1 MKKFAFI
8 AASTLLLA
16 SCSEENA
23 PVNPAENQAITLS
36 ISEPVVLS
44 RTVTSETG
52 NVLKTTFVAGD
63 QIGVSATGGA
73 SATNAK
79 FTVSADGT
87 SLTTE
92 TPINFQF
99 NTEAVLTA
107 YTPYAAGESPNVTF
121 TINPDQTVANDFNAS
136 NFMTSKATVSK
147 ANPTASLT
155 FSPRMTLVYVE
166 MAGALG
172 VNATNLK
179 LRGIKPS
186 LTWTAS
192 NDAVAAEGDAT
203 DVTMHK
209 AADKSVFM
217 AFIPAQT
224 TTAGEQLFAITIGS
238 DSYSYKPTGAIE
250 FNEGT
255 VKRFKLTVNA
265 DQTVNIESSVAGVTD
280 WTDTSAT
287 ENENGELTRNYLEL
301 ISVANGTFTGKTLNT
316 ATGLQGAKAGWNS
329 IIAAA
334 AGSSS
339 VSISD
344 DEAIISTAA
353 GSWYQ
358 RALCFRTPD
367 NININ
372 TAHKYQLKF
381 DVRGGSNIQVRVMR
395 GQTAG
400 ILTENIDFS
409 VAGQFSGKTEATTDI
424 YTTKKIEVD
433 LSLAKNK
440 DGGTVEPDFSTG
452 ISVLFFAATN
462 TEQTQ
467 THYIKNVSLI
477 EVE

>member
-44 RTVTSETG
+44 RTVTSETD
-52 NVLKTTFVAGD
+52 NVLKTTFVAND

-79 FTVSADGT
+79 FTVSSDGT
-87 SLTTE
+87 SLTTD

-121 TINPDQTVANDFNAS
+121 TIKPDQTVADDFNAS

-192 NDAVAAEGDAT
+192 NDAVAADGDAT

-238 DSYSYKPTGAIE
+238 DSYSYKPTGEIA
-250 FNEGT
+250 FKEGT

-265 DQTVNIESSVAGVTD
+265 DQTVNIESSVVNGTD
-280 WTDTSAT
+280 WTNDGNAT
-287 ENENGELTRNYLEL
+287 ENESGELTRNYLEL
-301 ISVANGTFTGKTLNT
+301 ISVADGKFTGKTLT
-316 ATGLQGAKAGWNS
+316 PATGMQGAKEGWNA
-329 IIAAA
+329 IIANNSSTITIEGDAA
-334 AGSSS
+334 VIATNG
-339 VSISD
+339 
-344 DEAIISTAA
+344 

-358 RALCFRTPD
+358 RALYFRTPN

-372 TAHKYQLKF
+372 TAHKYQLQFEVK
-381 DVRGGSNIQVRVMR
+381 GGTDIQVAVMR
-395 GQTAG
+395 GQEKDIFTSNAY
-400 ILTENIDFS
+400 FA
-409 VAGQFSGKTEATTDI
+409 VAGNTAAKVEQTKAD
-424 YTTKKIEVD
+424 YTTKTLEVD
-433 LSLAKNK
+433 FSQISAGN
-440 DGGTVEPDFSTG
+440 VDFSTG
-452 ISVLFFAATN
+452 IGVIFNAKDYTAG
-462 TEQTQ
+462 Q

>member
-44 RTVTSETG
+44 RTVTSETD
-52 NVLKTTFVAGD
+52 NVLKTTFVAND

-79 FTVSADGT
+79 FTVSSDGT
-87 SLTTE
+87 SLTTD

-121 TINPDQTVANDFNAS
+121 TIKPDQTVADDFNAS

-192 NDAVAAEGDAT
+192 TDAVVAEGGAT

-301 ISVANGTFTGKTLNT
+301 ISEADGKLTNKILNE
-316 ATGLQGAKAGWNS
+316 ATGLQGAKEGWN
-329 IIAAA
+329 
-334 AGSSS
+334 
-339 VSISD
+339 
-344 DEAIISTAA
+344 AIISNNSATITIEDDAA
-353 GSWYQ
+353 VIATQGNEWYR
-358 RALCFRTPD
+358 RALCFRTPN
-367 NININ
+367 NIKIN
-372 TAHKYQLKF
+372 TAHKYQLQFEVK
-381 DVRGGSNIQVRVMR
+381 GGTDIQVAVMR
-395 GQTAG
+395 GQEKDIFTSNAY
-400 ILTENIDFS
+400 FA
-409 VAGQFSGKTEATTDI
+409 VAGNTAAKVEQTKAD
-424 YTTKKIEVD
+424 YTTKTLEVD
-433 LSLAKNK
+433 FSQISAGN
-440 DGGTVEPDFSTG
+440 VDFSTG
-452 ISVLFFAATN
+452 IGVIFFAKEN
-462 TEQTQ
+462 TADQ

>member
-63 QIGVSATGGA
+63 KIGVSATGGA

-87 SLTTE
+87 SLTTA

-121 TINPDQTVANDFNAS
+121 SINPDQTAADDFNAS

-192 NDAVAAEGDAT
+192 NDAVAADGDAT

-250 FNEGT
+250 FKEGT

-265 DQTVNIESSVAGVTD
+265 DQTVNIESTVVNGTD
-280 WTDTSAT
+280 WTNDGDAT
-287 ENENGELTRNYLEL
+287 ENVGGELTRNYLEL
-301 ISVANGTFTGKTLNT
+301 ISVADGKFTGKTLNPI
-316 ATGLQGAKAGWNS
+316 TGLSGAQKGWNAL
-329 IIAAA
+329 IA
-334 AGSSS
+334 GTDNSST
-339 VSISD
+339 ITIEN
-344 DEAIISTAA
+344 DEAVITTN
-353 GSWYQ
+353 GGNWYQ
-358 RALCFRTPD
+358 RGLYFRSPNGVGTQ
-367 NININ
+367 
-372 TAHKYQLKF
+372 HRYQLKF
-381 DVRGGSNIQVRVMR
+381 DVKGGTDIQVAVMR
-395 GQTAG
+395 GQETGTFTSNAY
-400 ILTENIDFS
+400 FA
-409 VAGQFSGKTEATTDI
+409 VAGNTAAKVEKTEAD
-424 YTTKKIEVD
+424 YTTKTLEVD
-433 LSLAKNK
+433 LSKISTG
-440 DGGTVEPDFSTG
+440 DVDFSTG
-452 ISVLFFAATN
+452 IGVIFFAKEN
-462 TEQTQ
+462 TADQ

-477 EVE
+477 EIE

>member
-1 MKKFAFI
+1 MNKFAFI

-44 RTVTSETG
+44 RTATSETE

-92 TPINFQF
+92 TPITFQ
-99 NTEAVLTA
+99 NNMDAALTA
-107 YTPYAAGESPNVTF
+107 YTPYVEGTSANVTF
-121 TINPDQTVANDFNAS
+121 SIKPDQTAADDFNAS
-136 NFMTSKATVSK
+136 NFMTSEAVTVSK
-147 ANPTASLT
+147 AQPNASLK
-155 FSPRMTLVYVE
+155 FNPRMTLVYVE
-166 MAGALG
+166 MAGELG

-179 LRGIKPS
+179 LRGIKPN

-192 NDAVAAEGDAT
+192 TDIIAAEGDAT

-238 DSYSYKPTGAIE
+238 DSYTYKPTGAIE
-250 FNEGT
+250 FKEGT

-265 DQTVNIESSVAGVTD
+265 DQTVNIESTVVNGTD
-280 WTDTSAT
+280 WTNDGDAT
-287 ENENGELTRNYLEL
+287 ENVGGELTRNYLEL
-301 ISVANGTFTGKTLNT
+301 ISVADGTFTGKTLNPI
-316 ATGLQGAKAGWNS
+316 TGLSGAQEGWNAL
-329 IIAAA
+329 IAGTDNSSTITIENDAA
-334 AGSSS
+334 VITTNG
-339 VSISD
+339 
-344 DEAIISTAA
+344 
-353 GSWYQ
+353 GNWYQ
-358 RALCFRTPD
+358 RGLYFRSPNGVGTQ
-367 NININ
+367 
-372 TAHKYQLKF
+372 HRYQLKF
-381 DVRGGSNIQVRVMR
+381 DVKGGTDIQVAVMR
-395 GQTAG
+395 GQETDTFTSNA
-400 ILTENIDFS
+400 FFA
-409 VAGQFSGKTEATTDI
+409 VAGNTAAKVEKTEADYI
-424 YTTKKIEVD
+424 TKTLEVD
-433 LSLAKNK
+433 LSKISTGN
-440 DGGTVEPDFSTG
+440 VDFSTG
-452 ISVLFFAATN
+452 IGVIFCAKEN
-462 TEQTQ
+462 TAGQ

-477 EVE
+477 EIE

>member
-44 RTVTSETG
+44 RTITSETG

-92 TPINFQF
+92 TPITFQF

-107 YTPYAAGESPNVTF
+107 YTPYVEGTSANITF
-121 TINPDQTVANDFNAS
+121 SINPDQTAKDDFNAS

-192 NDAVAAEGDAT
+192 NDAVAADGDAT

-250 FNEGT
+250 FKEGT

-301 ISVANGTFTGKTLNT
+301 ISVTNGTFTGKTLNE
-316 ATGLQGAKAGWNS
+316 ASGLQGAKEGWNA
-329 IIAAA
+329 IIAGTDNNSAITIEGDAA
-334 AGSSS
+334 VIATNGS
-339 VSISD
+339 
-344 DEAIISTAA
+344 
-353 GSWYQ
+353 SWYQ
-358 RALCFRTPD
+358 RGLYFRSPNGVGTQ
-367 NININ
+367 
-372 TAHKYQLKF
+372 HRYQLKF
-381 DVRGGSNIQVRVMR
+381 DVKGGTDIQVAVMR
-395 GQTAG
+395 GQETGTFTSNA
-400 ILTENIDFS
+400 FFA
-409 VAGQFSGKTEATTDI
+409 VAGNTAAKVEKTVAD
-424 YTTKKIEVD
+424 YTTKTLEVD
-433 LSLAKNK
+433 LSKVSTG
-440 DGGTVEPDFSTG
+440 DVDFSTG
-452 ISVLFFAATN
+452 IGVIFYAKDNAA
-462 TEQTQ
+462 Q

-477 EVE
+477 EIE

>member
-23 PVNPAENQAITLS
+23 PMNPAENQAITLS

-63 QIGVSATGGA
+63 KIGVSATGGA

-121 TINPDQTVANDFNAS
+121 TIKPDQTVADDFNAS

-179 LRGIKPS
+179 FRGIKPS

-192 NDAVAAEGDAT
+192 NDAVAADGDAT

-250 FNEGT
+250 FKEGT

-265 DQTVNIESSVAGVTD
+265 DQTVNIESSVVNGTD
-280 WTDTSAT
+280 WTNDGNAT
-287 ENENGELTRNYLEL
+287 ENESGELTRNYLEL
-301 ISVANGTFTGKTLNT
+301 ISVADGTFTGKTLNPI
-316 ATGLQGAKAGWNS
+316 TGLSGAQEGWNAL
-329 IIAAA
+329 IA
-334 AGSSS
+334 GTDNSST
-339 VSISD
+339 ITIEN
-344 DEAIISTAA
+344 DEAVITTN
-353 GSWYQ
+353 GGNWYQ
-358 RALCFRTPD
+358 RGLYFRSPNGVGTQ
-367 NININ
+367 
-372 TAHKYQLKF
+372 HRYQLKF
-381 DVRGGSNIQVRVMR
+381 DVKGGTDIQVAVMR
-395 GQTAG
+395 GQETGTFTSNA
-400 ILTENIDFS
+400 FFA
-409 VAGQFSGKTEATTDI
+409 VAGNTAAKVEKTVAD
-424 YTTKKIEVD
+424 YTTKTLEVD
-433 LSLAKNK
+433 LSRVSTG
-440 DGGTVEPDFSTG
+440 DVDFSTG
-452 ISVLFFAATN
+452 IGVIFYAKDNAA
-462 TEQTQ
+462 Q

-477 EVE
+477 EIE

>member
-44 RTVTSETG
+44 RTATSETE

-79 FTVSADGT
+79 FTVSDDGT
-87 SLTTE
+87 TLATE
-92 TPINFQF
+92 TPITFQY
-99 NTEAVLTA
+99 NTDAALTA
-107 YTPYAAGESPNVTF
+107 YTPYVEGTSANVTF
-121 TINPDQTVANDFNAS
+121 SIKPDQTAADDFNAS
-136 NFMTSKATVSK
+136 NFMTSEAVTVSK
-147 ANPTASLT
+147 AQPNASLK
-155 FSPRMTLVYVE
+155 FNPRMTLVYVE
-166 MAGALG
+166 MAGELG

-192 NDAVAAEGDAT
+192 TDIIAAEGDAT

-209 AADKSVFM
+209 VGETSVFM
-217 AFIPAQT
+217 AFVPAQT

-250 FNEGT
+250 FKEGT

-301 ISVANGTFTGKTLNT
+301 ISVADGTFTGKTLNE
-316 ATGLQGAKAGWNS
+316 ASGLQSAKEGWNS
-329 IIAAA
+329 IIANNSSTITIEDDAA
-334 AGSSS
+334 VIATNG
-339 VSISD
+339 
-344 DEAIISTAA
+344 

-358 RALCFRTPD
+358 RALYFRSPNGIGTQ
-367 NININ
+367 
-372 TAHKYQLKF
+372 HKYQLKF
-381 DVRGGSNIQVRVMR
+381 DVKGGTDIQVAVMR
-395 GQTAG
+395 GQETGTFTSNA
-400 ILTENIDFS
+400 FFA
-409 VAGQFSGKTEATTDI
+409 VAGNTAAKVEKTGTD
-424 YTTKKIEVD
+424 YTTKTLEVD
-433 LSLAKNK
+433 LSTMS
-440 DGGTVEPDFSTG
+440 DGDADFSTG
-452 ISVLFFAATN
+452 IGVIFYAKEN
-462 TEQTQ
+462 TAGQ

>member
-52 NVLKTTFVAGD
+52 NVLKTTFVADD

-73 SATNAK
+73 SATNVK
-79 FTVSADGT
+79 FTVSTDGT

-92 TPINFQF
+92 TPITFQF
-99 NTEAVLTA
+99 NTDAALTA
-107 YTPYAAGESPNVTF
+107 YTPYVESTSANVTF
-121 TINPDQTVANDFNAS
+121 SIKPDQTVANDFNAS

-192 NDAVAAEGDAT
+192 TDAVVAEGGAT

-238 DSYSYKPTGAIE
+238 DSYSYKPTGEIA
-250 FNEGT
+250 FKEGT

-316 ATGLQGAKAGWNS
+316 ATGMQGAKEGWNA
-329 IIAAA
+329 IIAGTDNNSAITIE
-334 AGSSS
+334 G
-339 VSISD
+339 
-344 DEAIISTAA
+344 DEAVITTN
-353 GSWYQ
+353 GGNWYQ
-358 RALCFRTPD
+358 RGLYFRSPNGVGTQ
-367 NININ
+367 
-372 TAHKYQLKF
+372 HRYQLKF
-381 DVRGGSNIQVRVMR
+381 DVKGGTDIQVAVMR
-395 GQTAG
+395 GQETGTFTSNAY
-400 ILTENIDFS
+400 FA
-409 VAGQFSGKTEATTDI
+409 VAGNTAAKVEKTEAD
-424 YTTKKIEVD
+424 YTTKTLEVD
-433 LSLAKNK
+433 LSKISTGN
-440 DGGTVEPDFSTG
+440 VDFSTG
-452 ISVLFFAATN
+452 IGVIFYAKDN
-462 TEQTQ
+462 TEQ

>member
-8 AASTLLLA
+8 ALSALVLA

-44 RTVTSETG
+44 RTATSETG

-87 SLTTE
+87 TLATE
-92 TPINFQF
+92 TPITFQY
-99 NTEAVLTA
+99 NMDAALTA
-107 YTPYAAGESPNVTF
+107 YTPYVEGTSANVTF
-121 TINPDQTVANDFNAS
+121 SIKPDQTAADDFNAS
-136 NFMTSKATVSK
+136 NFMTSEAVTVSK
-147 ANPTASLT
+147 AQPNASLK
-155 FSPRMTLVYVE
+155 FNPRMTLVYVE
-166 MAGALG
+166 MAGELG

-186 LTWTAS
+186 LTWTA
-192 NDAVAAEGDAT
+192 NKDIIATEGDAT

-217 AFIPAQT
+217 AFVPAQT
-224 TTAGEQLFAITIGS
+224 TTAGVQLFAITIGS

-250 FNEGT
+250 FKEGT
-255 VKRFKLTVNA
+255 VKRFRLTVNA

-287 ENENGELTRNYLEL
+287 ENAGGELTRNYLEL
-301 ISVANGTFTGKTLNT
+301 ISVADGTFTGKTLNK
-316 ATGLQGAKAGWNS
+316 ASGLQSAKEGWNS
-329 IIAAA
+329 IIANNSTTIEIDGDAA
-334 AGSSS
+334 
-339 VSISD
+339 V
-344 DEAIISTAA
+344 ISTNG

-358 RALCFRTPD
+358 RALYFRSPNGIGTQ
-367 NININ
+367 
-372 TAHKYQLKF
+372 HKYQLKF
-381 DVRGGSNIQVRVMR
+381 DVKGGTDIQVAVMR
-395 GQTAG
+395 GQETGTFTSNAFFAVADNTAAKV
-400 ILTENIDFS
+400 E
-409 VAGQFSGKTEATTDI
+409 KTEAE
-424 YTTKKIEVD
+424 YTTKTLEVD
-433 LSLAKNK
+433 LSKISTGN
-440 DGGTVEPDFSTG
+440 VDFSTG
-452 ISVLFFAATN
+452 IGVIFYAKEN
-462 TEQTQ
+462 TADQ

>member
-44 RTVTSETG
+44 RTITSETG
-52 NVLKTTFVAGD
+52 NVLKTTFVADD

-79 FTVSADGT
+79 FTVSTDGT

-92 TPINFQF
+92 TPITFQF

-107 YTPYAAGESPNVTF
+107 YTPYVEGTSANVAF
-121 TINPDQTVANDFNAS
+121 TIKPDQTVADDFNAS

-186 LTWTAS
+186 LTWNAS
-192 NDAVAAEGDAT
+192 TDVIATEGDAT

-209 AADKSVFM
+209 TADKSVFM

-238 DSYSYKPTGAIE
+238 DSYSYKPTGEIA
-250 FNEGT
+250 FKEGT

-265 DQTVNIESSVAGVTD
+265 DQTVNIESTVVNGTD
-280 WTDTSAT
+280 WTNDGDAT
-287 ENENGELTRNYLEL
+287 ENVGGELTRNYLEL
-301 ISVANGTFTGKTLNT
+301 ISVANGTFTGKTLNE
-316 ATGLQGAKAGWNS
+316 ASGLQGAKEGWNA
-329 IIAAA
+329 IIAAGNSSTITIEDDA
-334 AGSSS
+334 AVIATNG
-339 VSISD
+339 
-344 DEAIISTAA
+344 

-358 RALCFRTPD
+358 RGLYFRSPNGIGTQ
-367 NININ
+367 
-372 TAHKYQLKF
+372 HKYQLKF
-381 DVRGGSNIQVRVMR
+381 DVKGGTDIQVAVMR
-395 GQTAG
+395 GQETGTFTSNAY
-400 ILTENIDFS
+400 FA
-409 VAGQFSGKTEATTDI
+409 VAGNTTAKVEKTEAD
-424 YTTKKIEVD
+424 YTTKTLEVD
-433 LSLAKNK
+433 LSKISTGN
-440 DGGTVEPDFSTG
+440 VDFSTG
-452 ISVLFFAATN
+452 IGVIFYAKDN
-462 TEQTQ
+462 TAQ

-477 EVE
+477 EIE

>member
-8 AASTLLLA
+8 ALSALVLA

-44 RTVTSETG
+44 RTATSDTDG
-52 NVLKTTFVAGD
+52 TLKTTFVAGD

-87 SLTTE
+87 TLATE
-92 TPINFQF
+92 TPITFQY
-99 NTEAVLTA
+99 NTDAALTA
-107 YTPYAAGESPNVTF
+107 YTPYVEGTSANVTF
-121 TINPDQTVANDFNAS
+121 SIKPDQTVANDFNAS
-136 NFMTSKATVSK
+136 NFMTSKTTVSK
-147 ANPTASLT
+147 DNPTASLT

-172 VNATNLK
+172 ANATNLK

-186 LTWTAS
+186 LTWTAN
-192 NDAVAAEGDAT
+192 NDAVVAEGDAT

-250 FNEGT
+250 FKEGT

-301 ISVANGTFTGKTLNT
+301 ISVADGTFTGKTLNT
-316 ATGLQGAKAGWNS
+316 ATGMQSAKEGWNS
-329 IIAAA
+329 IIANNSATIEIDGDAA
-334 AGSSS
+334 V
-339 VSISD
+339 VS
-344 DEAIISTAA
+344 TN
-353 GSWYQ
+353 GGNWFQ
-358 RALCFRTPD
+358 RGLYFRSPNGIGTQ
-367 NININ
+367 
-372 TAHKYQLKF
+372 HKYQLKF
-381 DVRGGSNIQVRVMR
+381 DVKGGTDIQVAVMR
-395 GQTAG
+395 GQETGTFTSNAY
-400 ILTENIDFS
+400 FA
-409 VAGQFSGKTEATTDI
+409 VAGNTAAKVERTEAD
-424 YTTKKIEVD
+424 YTTKTLEVD
-433 LSLAKNK
+433 LSKISTGN
-440 DGGTVEPDFSTG
+440 VDFSTG
-452 ISVLFFAATN
+452 IGVIFFAKDN
-462 TEQTQ
+462 TVGQ

-477 EVE
+477 EIE

>member
-44 RTVTSETG
+44 RTVTSETDG
-52 NVLKTTFVAGD
+52 VLKTTFVAGD

-99 NTEAVLTA
+99 NTDAALTA

-121 TINPDQTVANDFNAS
+121 TIKPDQTVANDFNAS

-192 NDAVAAEGDAT
+192 TDAVAADGDAT

-250 FNEGT
+250 FKEGT

-301 ISVANGTFTGKTLNT
+301 ISVANGTFTGKTLNQI
-316 ATGLQGAKAGWNS
+316 TGMSSAKEGWNAL
-329 IIAAA
+329 IA
-334 AGSSS
+334 GTDNSSTITIENDES
-339 VSISD
+339 VI
-344 DEAIISTAA
+344 TTKG

-358 RALCFRTPD
+358 RGLYFRSPNGIGTQ
-367 NININ
+367 
-372 TAHKYQLKF
+372 HKYQLKF
-381 DVRGGSNIQVRVMR
+381 EVKGGTDIQVAVMR
-395 GQTAG
+395 GQETGTFTSNAY
-400 ILTENIDFS
+400 FA
-409 VAGQFSGKTEATTDI
+409 VAGNTAAKVEKTEAD
-424 YTTKKIEVD
+424 YTTKTLEVD
-433 LSLAKNK
+433 LSKISTGN
-440 DGGTVEPDFSTG
+440 VDFSTG
-452 ISVLFFAATN
+452 IGVIFYAKDN
-462 TEQTQ
+462 TEQ

>member
-8 AASTLLLA
+8 ALSALVLA

-44 RTVTSETG
+44 RTATSETDG
-52 NVLKTTFVAGD
+52 TLKTTFVAGD

-87 SLTTE
+87 TLATE
-92 TPINFQF
+92 TPITFQY
-99 NTEAVLTA
+99 NTDAALTA
-107 YTPYAAGESPNVTF
+107 YTPYVEGTSANVTF
-121 TINPDQTVANDFNAS
+121 SIKPDQTVANDFNAS
-136 NFMTSKATVSK
+136 NFMTSKTTVSK

-155 FSPRMTLVYVE
+155 FNPRMTLVYVE

-172 VNATNLK
+172 ANATNLK
-179 LRGIKPS
+179 LRDIKPS
-186 LTWTAS
+186 LTWTAN
-192 NDAVAAEGDAT
+192 NDAVVAEGDAT

-250 FNEGT
+250 FKEGT

-287 ENENGELTRNYLEL
+287 ENVGGELTRNYLEL
-301 ISVANGTFTGKTLNT
+301 ISVADGTFTGKTLNE
-316 ATGLQGAKAGWNS
+316 APGLQGAKEGWNS
-329 IIAAA
+329 IIANNSATITIEDDAA
-334 AGSSS
+334 VIATNG
-339 VSISD
+339 
-344 DEAIISTAA
+344 

-358 RALCFRTPD
+358 RALYFRSPNGIGTQ
-367 NININ
+367 
-372 TAHKYQLKF
+372 HKYQLKF
-381 DVRGGSNIQVRVMR
+381 DVKGGTDIQVGVLRAQPHELGTTNVFF
-395 GQTAG
+395 A
-400 ILTENIDFS
+400 
-409 VAGQFSGKTEATTDI
+409 VAGNTAAKVEKTEAD
-424 YTTKKIEVD
+424 YTTKTLEVD
-433 LSLAKNK
+433 FNQISQGN
-440 DGGTVEPDFSTG
+440 VDFSTG
-452 ISVLFFAATN
+452 IGVIFFAKDN
-462 TEQTQ
+462 TVGQ

-477 EVE
+477 EIE

>member
-8 AASTLLLA
+8 ALSALVLA

-44 RTVTSETG
+44 RTVTSETD

-87 SLTTE
+87 TLATE
-92 TPINFQF
+92 TPITFQF

-107 YTPYAAGESPNVTF
+107 YTPYVEGTSANVTF
-121 TINPDQTVANDFNAS
+121 SIKPDQTAADDFNAS
-136 NFMTSKATVSK
+136 NFMTSEAVTVSK
-147 ANPTASLT
+147 AQPNASLK
-155 FSPRMTLVYVE
+155 FNPRMTLVYVE
-166 MAGALG
+166 MAGELG

-192 NDAVAAEGDAT
+192 NDAVAADGDAT

-250 FNEGT
+250 FKEGT

-301 ISVANGTFTGKTLNT
+301 ISVADGTFTGKNLNT
-316 ATGLQGAKAGWNS
+316 ITGMSSAKDGWNAL
-329 IIAAA
+329 IANNN
-334 AGSSS
+334 S
-339 VSISD
+339 SISIED
-344 DEAIISTAA
+344 DAA
-353 GSWYQ
+353 VIATNGGNWYQ
-358 RALCFRTPD
+358 RGLYFRSANGIGTQ
-367 NININ
+367 
-372 TAHKYQLKF
+372 HKYQLKF
-381 DVRGGSNIQVRVMR
+381 DVKGGTDIQVAVMR
-395 GQTAG
+395 GQVTGEFTSNA
-400 ILTENIDFS
+400 FFA
-409 VAGQFSGKTEATTDI
+409 VAGNTAAKVEKTEAD
-424 YTTKKIEVD
+424 YTTKTLEVD
-433 LSLAKNK
+433 FNQISQGN
-440 DGGTVEPDFSTG
+440 VDFSSG
-452 ISVLFFAATN
+452 IGVIFYAKDN
-462 TEQTQ
+462 TEQ

-477 EVE
+477 EIE

>member
-79 FTVSADGT
+79 FTVSSDGT
-87 SLTTE
+87 SLTTD

-121 TINPDQTVANDFNAS
+121 TINPDQTVADDFNAS

-147 ANPTASLT
+147 DNPTASLT
-155 FSPRMTLVYVE
+155 FRPRMTLVYVE
-166 MAGALG
+166 MAGTLG
-172 VNATNLK
+172 ETATALK

-192 NDAVAAEGDAT
+192 TDEVVADGDAT

-238 DSYSYKPTGAIE
+238 DSYSYKPNGAIE
-250 FNEGT
+250 FKEGT

-301 ISVANGTFTGKTLNT
+301 ISVANGTFTGKTLNQI
-316 ATGLQGAKAGWNS
+316 TGMSSAKEGWNAL
-329 IIAAA
+329 IA
-334 AGSSS
+334 GTDNSST
-339 VSISD
+339 ITIEN
-344 DEAIISTAA
+344 DEAVITTN
-353 GSWYQ
+353 GGNWYQ
-358 RALCFRTPD
+358 RGLYFRSPNGVGTQ
-367 NININ
+367 
-372 TAHKYQLKF
+372 HRYQLKF
-381 DVRGGSNIQVRVMR
+381 DVKGGTDIQVAVMR
-395 GQTAG
+395 GQETGTFTSNA
-400 ILTENIDFS
+400 FFA
-409 VAGQFSGKTEATTDI
+409 VAGNTAAKVEKTVAD
-424 YTTKKIEVD
+424 YTTKTLEVD
-433 LSLAKNK
+433 FSQISAGN
-440 DGGTVEPDFSTG
+440 VDFSTG
-452 ISVLFFAATN
+452 IGVIFFAKEN
-462 TEQTQ
+462 TADQ

>member
-44 RTVTSETG
+44 RTVTSETDG
-52 NVLKTTFVAGD
+52 VLKTTFVAGD

-92 TPINFQF
+92 TPITFQF
-99 NTEAVLTA
+99 NTDAALTA
-107 YTPYAAGESPNVTF
+107 YTPYVEGTSANVTF
-121 TINPDQTVANDFNAS
+121 SIKPDQTVANDFNAS

-179 LRGIKPS
+179 LRSIKPS

-192 NDAVAAEGDAT
+192 TDAVVAEGGAT

-238 DSYSYKPTGAIE
+238 DSYSYKPTGEIA
-250 FNEGT
+250 FKEGT

-265 DQTVNIESSVAGVTD
+265 DQTVNIESSVVNGTD
-280 WTDTSAT
+280 WTNDGNAT
-287 ENENGELTRNYLEL
+287 ENESGELTRNYLEL
-301 ISVANGTFTGKTLNT
+301 ISVADGTFTGKTLT
-316 ATGLQGAKAGWNS
+316 PATGMQGAKESWN
-329 IIAAA
+329 
-334 AGSSS
+334 
-339 VSISD
+339 
-344 DEAIISTAA
+344 AIISNNSATITIEDDAA
-353 GSWYQ
+353 VIATKGNEWYR
-358 RALCFRTPD
+358 RALYFRTP
-367 NININ
+367 NNLNIN
-372 TAHKYQLKF
+372 TAHKYQLQFEVK
-381 DVRGGSNIQVRVMR
+381 GGTDIQVAVMR
-395 GQTAG
+395 GQEKDIFTSNAFFAVAG
-400 ILTENIDFS
+400 ILEKK
-409 VAGQFSGKTEATTDI
+409 VEKTEAD
-424 YTTKKIEVD
+424 YTTKTLVVD
-433 LSLAKNK
+433 FSQISQGN
-440 DGGTVEPDFSTG
+440 VDFSTG
-452 ISVLFFAATN
+452 IGVIFNAKDN
-462 TEQTQ
+462 TAGQ

-477 EVE
+477 EIE

>member
-44 RTVTSETG
+44 RTVTSETDG
-52 NVLKTTFVAGD
+52 VLKTTFVAGD

-92 TPINFQF
+92 TPITFQF
-99 NTEAVLTA
+99 NTDAALTA
-107 YTPYAAGESPNVTF
+107 YTPYVEGTSANVTF
-121 TINPDQTVANDFNAS
+121 SIKPDQTVANDFNAS

-192 NDAVAAEGDAT
+192 TDAVVAEGGAT

-238 DSYSYKPTGAIE
+238 DSYTYKPTGAIE
-250 FNEGT
+250 FKEGT

-265 DQTVNIESSVAGVTD
+265 DQTVNIESSVVNGTD
-280 WTDTSAT
+280 WTNDGNAT
-287 ENENGELTRNYLEL
+287 ENESGELTRNYLEL
-301 ISVANGTFTGKTLNT
+301 ISVADGKFTGKTLT
-316 ATGLQGAKAGWNS
+316 PATGMQGAKEGWNA
-329 IIAAA
+329 IIANNSSTITIEGDAA
-334 AGSSS
+334 VIATNG
-339 VSISD
+339 
-344 DEAIISTAA
+344 

-358 RALCFRTPD
+358 RALYFRTPN

-372 TAHKYQLKF
+372 TAHKYQLQF
-381 DVRGGSNIQVRVMR
+381 DVKGGTDIQVAVMR
-395 GQTAG
+395 GQEKDIFTSNAFFAVAG
-400 ILTENIDFS
+400 ILEKK
-409 VAGQFSGKTEATTDI
+409 VEKTEAD
-424 YTTKKIEVD
+424 YTTKTLVVD
-433 LSLAKNK
+433 FSQISQG
-440 DGGTVEPDFSTG
+440 DVDFSTG
-452 ISVLFFAATN
+452 IGVIFNAKDNPAG
-462 TEQTQ
+462 Q

-477 EVE
+477 EIE

>member
-63 QIGVSATGGA
+63 KIGVSATGGA

-192 NDAVAAEGDAT
+192 TDAVVAEGGAT

-238 DSYSYKPTGAIE
+238 DSYSYKPTGEIA
-250 FNEGT
+250 FKEGT

-265 DQTVNIESSVAGVTD
+265 DQTVNIESSVVNGTD
-280 WTDTSAT
+280 WTNDGNAT
-287 ENENGELTRNYLEL
+287 ENESGELTRNYLEL
-301 ISVANGTFTGKTLNT
+301 ISKEDGIFTDKTLNE
-316 ATGLQGAKAGWNS
+316 ASGLQGAKEGWNA
-329 IIAAA
+329 IIANNSATITIEDDAA
-334 AGSSS
+334 VIATNG
-339 VSISD
+339 
-344 DEAIISTAA
+344 

-358 RALCFRTPD
+358 RALYFRTPN

-372 TAHKYQLKF
+372 TAHKYQLQFEVK
-381 DVRGGSNIQVRVMR
+381 GGTDIQVAVMR
-395 GQTAG
+395 GQEKDIFTSNAY
-400 ILTENIDFS
+400 FA
-409 VAGQFSGKTEATTDI
+409 VAGNTAAKVEQTKAD
-424 YTTKKIEVD
+424 YTTKTLEVD
-433 LSLAKNK
+433 FSQISAGN
-440 DGGTVEPDFSTG
+440 VDFSTG
-452 ISVLFFAATN
+452 IGVIFFAKEN
-462 TEQTQ
+462 TADQ

>member
-1 MKKFAFI
+1 M
-8 AASTLLLA
+8 
-16 SCSEENA
+16 
-23 PVNPAENQAITLS
+23 NPAENQAITLS

-44 RTVTSETG
+44 RTATSETE

-87 SLTTE
+87 TLTTE
-92 TPINFQF
+92 TPITFQF

-107 YTPYAAGESPNVTF
+107 YTPYVEGTSANVTF
-121 TINPDQTVANDFNAS
+121 SIKPDQTAADDFNAS
-136 NFMTSKATVSK
+136 NFMTSKTSVSK
-147 ANPTASLT
+147 DNPTASLT

-192 NDAVAAEGDAT
+192 NDAVAADGDAT

-250 FNEGT
+250 FKEGT

-265 DQTVNIESSVAGVTD
+265 DQTVNIESSVVNGTD
-280 WTDTSAT
+280 WTNDGNAT
-287 ENENGELTRNYLEL
+287 ENESGELTRNYLEL
-301 ISVANGTFTGKTLNT
+301 ISVADGTFTGKTLNPI
-316 ATGLQGAKAGWNS
+316 TGLSGAQEGWNAL
-329 IIAAA
+329 IA
-334 AGSSS
+334 GTDNSST
-339 VSISD
+339 ITIEN
-344 DEAIISTAA
+344 DEAVITTN
-353 GSWYQ
+353 GGNWYQ
-358 RALCFRTPD
+358 RGLYFRSPNGVGTQ
-367 NININ
+367 
-372 TAHKYQLKF
+372 HRYQLKF
-381 DVRGGSNIQVRVMR
+381 DVKGGTDIQVAVMR
-395 GQTAG
+395 GQETGTFTSNA
-400 ILTENIDFS
+400 FFA
-409 VAGQFSGKTEATTDI
+409 VAGNTAAKVEKTVAD
-424 YTTKKIEVD
+424 YTTKTLEVD
-433 LSLAKNK
+433 LSKVSTG
-440 DGGTVEPDFSTG
+440 DVDFSTG
-452 ISVLFFAATN
+452 IGVIFYAKDNAA
-462 TEQTQ
+462 Q

-477 EVE
+477 EIE

>member
-44 RTVTSETG
+44 RTVTSETDG
-52 NVLKTTFVAGD
+52 VLKTTFVAGD

-107 YTPYAAGESPNVTF
+107 YTPYTAGESPNVTF
-121 TINPDQTVANDFNAS
+121 TIKPDQTVANDFNAS

-192 NDAVAAEGDAT
+192 NDAVAADGDAT

-209 AADKSVFM
+209 VADKSVFM

-250 FNEGT
+250 FKEGT

-265 DQTVNIESSVAGVTD
+265 DQTVNIESSVVNGTD
-280 WTDTSAT
+280 WTNDGNAT
-287 ENENGELTRNYLEL
+287 ENESGELTRNYLEL
-301 ISVANGTFTGKTLNT
+301 ISVADGTFTGKTLNPI
-316 ATGLQGAKAGWNS
+316 TGLSGAQEGWNAL
-329 IIAAA
+329 IA
-334 AGSSS
+334 GTDNSST
-339 VSISD
+339 ITIEN
-344 DEAIISTAA
+344 DEAVITTN
-353 GSWYQ
+353 GGNWYQ
-358 RALCFRTPD
+358 RGLYFRSPNGVGTQ
-367 NININ
+367 
-372 TAHKYQLKF
+372 HRYQLKF
-381 DVRGGSNIQVRVMR
+381 DVKGGTDIQVAVMR
-395 GQTAG
+395 GQETGTFTSNAY
-400 ILTENIDFS
+400 FA
-409 VAGQFSGKTEATTDI
+409 VAGNTAAKVEKTEAD
-424 YTTKKIEVD
+424 YTTKTLEVD
-433 LSLAKNK
+433 LSKISTGN
-440 DGGTVEPDFSTG
+440 VDFSTG
-452 ISVLFFAATN
+452 IGVIFFAKDNA
-462 TEQTQ
+462 EQ

-477 EVE
+477 EIE

>member
-44 RTVTSETG
+44 RTITSETG
-52 NVLKTTFVAGD
+52 NVLKTTFVADD

-79 FTVSADGT
+79 FTVSTDGT

-92 TPINFQF
+92 TPITFQF

-107 YTPYAAGESPNVTF
+107 YTPYVEGTSANITF
-121 TINPDQTVANDFNAS
+121 TIKPDQTVANDFNAS

-192 NDAVAAEGDAT
+192 NDAVAADGDAT

-209 AADKSVFM
+209 VADKSVFM

-224 TTAGEQLFAITIGS
+224 TTPGEQLFAITIGS
-238 DSYSYKPTGAIE
+238 DSYTYKPTGEIA

-265 DQTVNIESSVAGVTD
+265 DHTVNIESSVAGVTD

-301 ISVANGTFTGKTLNT
+301 ISVANGTFTGKTLNQI
-316 ATGLQGAKAGWNS
+316 TGMSSAKEGWNAL
-329 IIAAA
+329 IA
-334 AGSSS
+334 GTDNSSTITIENDES
-339 VSISD
+339 VI
-344 DEAIISTAA
+344 TTKG

-358 RALCFRTPD
+358 RGLYFRSPNGIGTQ
-367 NININ
+367 
-372 TAHKYQLKF
+372 HKYQLKF
-381 DVRGGSNIQVRVMR
+381 DVKGGTDIQVAVMR
-395 GQTAG
+395 GQETGTFTSNAY
-400 ILTENIDFS
+400 FA
-409 VAGQFSGKTEATTDI
+409 VAGNTAAKVEKTEAD
-424 YTTKKIEVD
+424 YTTKTLEVD
-433 LSLAKNK
+433 LSKISTGN
-440 DGGTVEPDFSTG
+440 VDFSTG
-452 ISVLFFAATN
+452 IGVIFYAKDN
-462 TEQTQ
+462 TEQ
-467 THYIKNVSLI
+467 THYIKDVSLI
-477 EVE
+477 EIE

>member
-63 QIGVSATGGA
+63 KIGVSATGGA

-99 NTEAVLTA
+99 NTDAALTA

-121 TINPDQTVANDFNAS
+121 TIKPDQTVANDFNAS

-192 NDAVAAEGDAT
+192 TDAVVAEGGAT

-238 DSYSYKPTGAIE
+238 DSYSYKPTGEIA
-250 FNEGT
+250 FKEGT

-265 DQTVNIESSVAGVTD
+265 DQTVNIESSVVNGTD
-280 WTDTSAT
+280 WTNDGDAT
-287 ENENGELTRNYLEL
+287 ENVGGELTRNYLEL
-301 ISVANGTFTGKTLNT
+301 ISVADGKFTGKTLNKIT
-316 ATGLQGAKAGWNS
+316 GMSSATEGWNAL
-329 IIAAA
+329 IAGTDNNSTITIEDDAA
-334 AGSSS
+334 VITTNG
-339 VSISD
+339 
-344 DEAIISTAA
+344 

-358 RALCFRTPD
+358 RGLYFRSPNGIGTQ
-367 NININ
+367 
-372 TAHKYQLKF
+372 HKYQLKF
-381 DVRGGSNIQVRVMR
+381 DVKGGTDIQVGVLRAQPHELGSTNVFF
-395 GQTAG
+395 A
-400 ILTENIDFS
+400 
-409 VAGQFSGKTEATTDI
+409 VAGNTAAKVEKTEAD
-424 YTTKKIEVD
+424 YTTKTLEVD
-433 LSLAKNK
+433 LSKISTGN
-440 DGGTVEPDFSTG
+440 VDFSTG
-452 ISVLFFAATN
+452 IGVIFHAKEN
-462 TEQTQ
+462 TAGQ

-477 EVE
+477 EIE

>member
-44 RTVTSETG
+44 RTATSETG

-87 SLTTE
+87 TLTTE
-92 TPINFQF
+92 TPITFQF

-107 YTPYAAGESPNVTF
+107 YTPYVEGKSANVTF
-121 TINPDQTVANDFNAS
+121 SIKPDQTVANDFNAS
-136 NFMTSKATVSK
+136 NFMTSKTSVSK
-147 ANPTASLT
+147 DNPTASLT

-166 MAGALG
+166 MAGELG

-186 LTWTAS
+186 LTWTA
-192 NDAVAAEGDAT
+192 NTDIIATEGDAT

-217 AFIPAQT
+217 AFVPAQT

-250 FNEGT
+250 FKEGT

-265 DQTVNIESSVAGVTD
+265 DQTVNIESSVVNGTD
-280 WTDTSAT
+280 WTNDGNAT
-287 ENENGELTRNYLEL
+287 ENESGELTRNYLEL
-301 ISVANGTFTGKTLNT
+301 ISVADGTFTGKTLNPI
-316 ATGLQGAKAGWNS
+316 TGLSGAQEGWNAL
-329 IIAAA
+329 IA
-334 AGSSS
+334 GTDNSST
-339 VSISD
+339 ITIEN
-344 DEAIISTAA
+344 DEAVITTN
-353 GSWYQ
+353 GGNWYQ
-358 RALCFRTPD
+358 RGLYFRSPNGVGTQ
-367 NININ
+367 
-372 TAHKYQLKF
+372 HRYQLKF
-381 DVRGGSNIQVRVMR
+381 DVKGGTDIQVAVMR
-395 GQTAG
+395 GQETGTFTSNA
-400 ILTENIDFS
+400 FFA
-409 VAGQFSGKTEATTDI
+409 VAGNTAAKVEKTVAD
-424 YTTKKIEVD
+424 YTTKTLEVD
-433 LSLAKNK
+433 LSKVSTG
-440 DGGTVEPDFSTG
+440 DVDFSTG
-452 ISVLFFAATN
+452 IGVIFYAKDNAA
-462 TEQTQ
+462 Q

-477 EVE
+477 EIE

>member
-44 RTVTSETG
+44 RTNTSETG
-52 NVLKTTFVAGD
+52 NVLTTTFVAGD

-92 TPINFQF
+92 TPITFQF
-99 NTEAVLTA
+99 NTDATLTA
-107 YTPYAAGESPNVTF
+107 YTPYVEGTSANITF
-121 TINPDQTVANDFNAS
+121 SINPDQTAVGNFNAS

-147 ANPTASLT
+147 ANPNASLT
-155 FSPRMTLVYVE
+155 FTPRMTLVYVE

-179 LRGIKPS
+179 LRGIKPT

-192 NDAVAAEGDAT
+192 TDEVVAAGDAT
-203 DVTMHK
+203 DVTMYK

-238 DSYSYKPTGAIE
+238 DSYTYKPNGAIE
-250 FNEGT
+250 FKEGT

-265 DQTVNIESSVAGVTD
+265 DQTVNIESTVVNGTN
-280 WTDTSAT
+280 WTNDGDAT
-287 ENENGELTRNYLEL
+287 ENETGELTRNYLEL
-301 ISVANGTFTGKTLNT
+301 ISEADGKLTNKILNE
-316 ATGLQGAKAGWNS
+316 ATGLQGAKEGWN
-329 IIAAA
+329 
-334 AGSSS
+334 
-339 VSISD
+339 
-344 DEAIISTAA
+344 AIISNNSATITIEDDAA
-353 GSWYQ
+353 VIATQGNEWYR
-358 RALCFRTPD
+358 RALCFRTPN

-372 TAHKYQLKF
+372 TAHKYQLQFEVK
-381 DVRGGSNIQVRVMR
+381 GGTDIQVGVMR
-395 GQTAG
+395 GQETGTFTSNAY
-400 ILTENIDFS
+400 FA
-409 VAGQFSGKTEATTDI
+409 VAGNTAAKVEKTETD
-424 YTTKKIEVD
+424 YTTKTLEVD
-433 LSLAKNK
+433 FSQISAGN
-440 DGGTVEPDFSTG
+440 VDFSTG
-452 ISVLFFAATN
+452 IGVIFFAKEN
-462 TEQTQ
+462 TADQ

>member
-92 TPINFQF
+92 TPITFQF
-99 NTEAVLTA
+99 NTDAALTA
-107 YTPYAAGESPNVTF
+107 YTPYVEGTSANVTF
-121 TINPDQTVANDFNAS
+121 SIKPDQTVANDFNAS

-186 LTWTAS
+186 LSWTAS
-192 NDAVAAEGDAT
+192 NDAVAADGDAT

-250 FNEGT
+250 FKEGT

-265 DQTVNIESSVAGVTD
+265 DQTVNIESSVVNGTD
-280 WTDTSAT
+280 WTNDGNAT
-287 ENENGELTRNYLEL
+287 ENESGELTRNYLEL
-301 ISVANGTFTGKTLNT
+301 ISVADGKFTGKTLT
-316 ATGLQGAKAGWNS
+316 PATGMQGAKEGWNA
-329 IIAAA
+329 IIANNSSTITIEGDAA
-334 AGSSS
+334 VIATNG
-339 VSISD
+339 
-344 DEAIISTAA
+344 

-358 RALCFRTPD
+358 RALYFRTPN

-372 TAHKYQLKF
+372 TAHKYQLQFEVK
-381 DVRGGSNIQVRVMR
+381 GGTDIQVAVMR
-395 GQTAG
+395 GQEKDIFTSNAFFAVAG
-400 ILTENIDFS
+400 ILEKK
-409 VAGQFSGKTEATTDI
+409 VEKTEAD
-424 YTTKKIEVD
+424 YTTKTLVVD
-433 LSLAKNK
+433 FSQISQGN
-440 DGGTVEPDFSTG
+440 VDFSTG
-452 ISVLFFAATN
+452 IGVIFNAKDYTAG
-462 TEQTQ
+462 Q

-477 EVE
+477 EIE

>member
-63 QIGVSATGGA
+63 KIGVSATGGA

-92 TPINFQF
+92 TPITFQF
-99 NTEAVLTA
+99 NTDAALTA
-107 YTPYAAGESPNVTF
+107 YTPYAASESPNVTF
-121 TINPDQTVANDFNAS
+121 TIKPDQTVANDFNAS

-192 NDAVAAEGDAT
+192 NDAVAADGDAT

-250 FNEGT
+250 FKEGT

-265 DQTVNIESSVAGVTD
+265 DQTVNIESSVVNGTD
-280 WTDTSAT
+280 WTNDGNAT
-287 ENENGELTRNYLEL
+287 ENESGELTRNYLEL
-301 ISVANGTFTGKTLNT
+301 ISVADGTFTGKTLNPI
-316 ATGLQGAKAGWNS
+316 TGLSGAQEGWNAL
-329 IIAAA
+329 IA
-334 AGSSS
+334 GTDNSST
-339 VSISD
+339 ITIEN
-344 DEAIISTAA
+344 DEAVITTN
-353 GSWYQ
+353 GGNWYQ
-358 RALCFRTPD
+358 RGLYFRSPNGVGTQ
-367 NININ
+367 
-372 TAHKYQLKF
+372 HRYQLKF
-381 DVRGGSNIQVRVMR
+381 DVKGGTDIQVAVMR
-395 GQTAG
+395 GQETGTFTSNA
-400 ILTENIDFS
+400 FFA
-409 VAGQFSGKTEATTDI
+409 VAGNTAAKVEKTVAD
-424 YTTKKIEVD
+424 YTTKTLEVD
-433 LSLAKNK
+433 LSKVSTG
-440 DGGTVEPDFSTG
+440 DVDFSTG
-452 ISVLFFAATN
+452 IGVIFYAKDNAA
-462 TEQTQ
+462 Q

-477 EVE
+477 EIE

>member
-73 SATNAK
+73 SATNEK

-87 SLTTE
+87 TLTTE
-92 TPINFQF
+92 TPITFQF

-107 YTPYAAGESPNVTF
+107 YTPYVEGKSANVTF
-121 TINPDQTVANDFNAS
+121 SIKPDQTVANDFNAS
-136 NFMTSKATVSK
+136 NFMTSKTSVSK
-147 ANPTASLT
+147 VNPTASLT

-166 MAGALG
+166 MAGELG

-192 NDAVAAEGDAT
+192 TDAVVAEGGAT

-238 DSYSYKPTGAIE
+238 DSYSYKPTGEIA
-250 FNEGT
+250 FKEGT

-265 DQTVNIESSVAGVTD
+265 DQTVNIESTVVNGTD
-280 WTDTSAT
+280 WTNDGNAT
-287 ENENGELTRNYLEL
+287 ENESGELTRNYLEL
-301 ISVANGTFTGKTLNT
+301 ISVADGTFTGKTLT
-316 ATGLQGAKAGWNS
+316 AATGLQGATDGWNA
-329 IIAAA
+329 IIAGADNNSTITIEGDAA
-334 AGSSS
+334 VIATNGG
-339 VSISD
+339 
-344 DEAIISTAA
+344 A
-353 GSWYQ
+353 WYQ
-358 RALCFRTPD
+358 RALYFRTPN
-367 NININ
+367 NIKIN

-381 DVRGGSNIQVRVMR
+381 EVKGGTDIQVAVMR
-395 GQTAG
+395 GQEKDIFTSNAY
-400 ILTENIDFS
+400 FA
-409 VAGQFSGKTEATTDI
+409 VAGNTAAKVEQTKAD
-424 YTTKKIEVD
+424 YTTKTLEVD
-433 LSLAKNK
+433 FSQISAGN
-440 DGGTVEPDFSTG
+440 VDFSTG
-452 ISVLFFAATN
+452 IGVIFFAKDYP
-462 TEQTQ
+462 EQT

>member
-44 RTVTSETG
+44 RTATSETE

-87 SLTTE
+87 TLTTE
-92 TPINFQF
+92 TPITFQY
-99 NTEAVLTA
+99 NMDAALTA
-107 YTPYAAGESPNVTF
+107 YTPYVDGTSANVTF
-121 TINPDQTVANDFNAS
+121 SIKPDQTAADDFNAS
-136 NFMTSKATVSK
+136 NFMTSEAVTVSK
-147 ANPTASLT
+147 AQPNASLK
-155 FSPRMTLVYVE
+155 FNPRMTLVYVE
-166 MAGALG
+166 MAGELG

-179 LRGIKPS
+179 LRGIKPN

-192 NDAVAAEGDAT
+192 TDIIAAEGDAT

-209 AADKSVFM
+209 VGETSVFM
-217 AFIPAQT
+217 AFVPAQT

-250 FNEGT
+250 FKEGT

-265 DQTVNIESSVAGVTD
+265 DQTVNIESTVVNGTD
-280 WTDTSAT
+280 WTNDGNAT
-287 ENENGELTRNYLEL
+287 VNVGGELTRNYLEL
-301 ISVANGTFTGKTLNT
+301 ISVADGTFTGKNLNE
-316 ATGLQGAKAGWNS
+316 ASSLQGAKEGWNA
-329 IIAAA
+329 IIANNSSTITIEGDAA
-334 AGSSS
+334 VIATNG
-339 VSISD
+339 
-344 DEAIISTAA
+344 

-358 RALCFRTPD
+358 RGLYFRTPN

-381 DVRGGSNIQVRVMR
+381 EVKGGTDIQVAVMR
-395 GQTAG
+395 GQEKDIFTSNAY
-400 ILTENIDFS
+400 FA
-409 VAGQFSGKTEATTDI
+409 VAGNTAAKVEQTKAD
-424 YTTKKIEVD
+424 YTTKTLEVD
-433 LSLAKNK
+433 FSQISAGN
-440 DGGTVEPDFSTG
+440 VDFSTG
-452 ISVLFFAATN
+452 IGVIFFAKDTP
-462 TEQTQ
+462 EQT

>member
-8 AASTLLLA
+8 AVSTLLLA

-44 RTVTSETG
+44 RTVTSETDG
-52 NVLKTTFVAGD
+52 VLKTTFVAGD

-92 TPINFQF
+92 TPITFQF
-99 NTEAVLTA
+99 NTDAALTA
-107 YTPYAAGESPNVTF
+107 YTPYVEGTSANVTF
-121 TINPDQTVANDFNAS
+121 SIKPDQTVANDFNAS

-192 NDAVAAEGDAT
+192 NDAVAADGDAT

-250 FNEGT
+250 FKEGT

-301 ISVANGTFTGKTLNT
+301 ISVANGTFTDKTLNE
-316 ATGLQGAKAGWNS
+316 ATGLQGAKEGWN
-329 IIAAA
+329 
-334 AGSSS
+334 
-339 VSISD
+339 
-344 DEAIISTAA
+344 AIISNNSATITIEDDAA
-353 GSWYQ
+353 VIATKGNEWYR
-358 RALCFRTPD
+358 RALCFRTPN

-372 TAHKYQLKF
+372 TAHKYQLQFEVK
-381 DVRGGSNIQVRVMR
+381 GGTDIQVAVMR
-395 GQTAG
+395 GQEKDIFTSNAY
-400 ILTENIDFS
+400 FA
-409 VAGQFSGKTEATTDI
+409 VAGNTAAKVEQTKAD
-424 YTTKKIEVD
+424 YTTKTLEVD
-433 LSLAKNK
+433 FSQISAGN
-440 DGGTVEPDFSTG
+440 VDFSTG
-452 ISVLFFAATN
+452 IGVIFFAKDN
-462 TEQTQ
+462 PEQT

>member
-121 TINPDQTVANDFNAS
+121 TINPDQTVADDFNAS

-192 NDAVAAEGDAT
+192 NDAVAADGDAT

-250 FNEGT
+250 FKEGT

-301 ISVANGTFTGKTLNT
+301 ISVANGTFTGKTLNQI
-316 ATGLQGAKAGWNS
+316 TGMSSAKEGWNAL
-329 IIAAA
+329 IA
-334 AGSSS
+334 GTDNSSTITIENDES
-339 VSISD
+339 VI
-344 DEAIISTAA
+344 TTKG

-358 RALCFRTPD
+358 RGLYFRSPNGIGTQ
-367 NININ
+367 
-372 TAHKYQLKF
+372 HKYQLKF
-381 DVRGGSNIQVRVMR
+381 DVKGGTDIQVAVMR
-395 GQTAG
+395 GQETGTFTSNAY
-400 ILTENIDFS
+400 FA
-409 VAGQFSGKTEATTDI
+409 VAGNTAAKVEKTEAD
-424 YTTKKIEVD
+424 YTTKTLEVD
-433 LSLAKNK
+433 LSKISTGN
-440 DGGTVEPDFSTG
+440 VDFSTG
-452 ISVLFFAATN
+452 IGVIFFAKDNA
-462 TEQTQ
+462 EQ

>member
-63 QIGVSATGGA
+63 KIGVSATGGA

-92 TPINFQF
+92 TPITFQF
-99 NTEAVLTA
+99 NTDAALTA
-107 YTPYAAGESPNVTF
+107 YTPYVEGTSPNVTF
-121 TINPDQTVANDFNAS
+121 TIKPDQTVANDFNAS

-192 NDAVAAEGDAT
+192 NDAVAADGDAT

-250 FNEGT
+250 FKEGT

-265 DQTVNIESSVAGVTD
+265 DQTVNIESSVVNGTD
-280 WTDTSAT
+280 WTNDGNAT
-287 ENENGELTRNYLEL
+287 ENESGELTRNYLEL
-301 ISVANGTFTGKTLNT
+301 ISVADGTFTGKTLNPI
-316 ATGLQGAKAGWNS
+316 TGLSGAQEGWNAL
-329 IIAAA
+329 IA
-334 AGSSS
+334 GTDNSST
-339 VSISD
+339 ITIEN
-344 DEAIISTAA
+344 DEAVITTN
-353 GSWYQ
+353 GGNWYQ
-358 RALCFRTPD
+358 RGLYFRSPNGVGTQ
-367 NININ
+367 
-372 TAHKYQLKF
+372 HRYQLKF
-381 DVRGGSNIQVRVMR
+381 DVKGGTDIQVAVMR
-395 GQTAG
+395 GQETGTFTSNA
-400 ILTENIDFS
+400 FFA
-409 VAGQFSGKTEATTDI
+409 VAGNTAAKVEKTVAD
-424 YTTKKIEVD
+424 YTTKTLEVD
-433 LSLAKNK
+433 LSKVSTG
-440 DGGTVEPDFSTG
+440 DVDFSTG
-452 ISVLFFAATN
+452 IGVIFNAKDN
-462 TEQTQ
+462 TAGQ

-477 EVE
+477 EIE

>member
-36 ISEPVVLS
+36 ISETVVLS

-63 QIGVSATGGA
+63 KIGVSATGGA

-121 TINPDQTVANDFNAS
+121 TIKPDQTVADDFNAS

-192 NDAVAAEGDAT
+192 TDAVVAEGGAT

-238 DSYSYKPTGAIE
+238 DSYSYKPTGEIA
-250 FNEGT
+250 FKEGT

-265 DQTVNIESSVAGVTD
+265 DQTVNIESSVVNGTD
-280 WTDTSAT
+280 WTNDGNAT

-301 ISVANGTFTGKTLNT
+301 ISVADGKFTGKTLT
-316 ATGLQGAKAGWNS
+316 PATGMQGAKEDWNA
-329 IIAAA
+329 IIANNSSTITIEGDAA
-334 AGSSS
+334 VIATNG
-339 VSISD
+339 
-344 DEAIISTAA
+344 

-358 RALCFRTPD
+358 RALYFRAPN

-372 TAHKYQLKF
+372 TAHKFQLKF
-381 DVRGGSNIQVRVMR
+381 DVKGGTDIQVAVMR
-395 GQTAG
+395 GQEKDIFTSNAFFAVAG
-400 ILTENIDFS
+400 ILEKK
-409 VAGQFSGKTEATTDI
+409 VEKTEAD
-424 YTTKKIEVD
+424 YTTKTLVVD
-433 LSLAKNK
+433 FSQISQG
-440 DGGTVEPDFSTG
+440 DVDFSTG
-452 ISVLFFAATN
+452 IGVIFNAKDN
-462 TEQTQ
+462 TAGQ

>member
-63 QIGVSATGGA
+63 KIGVSATGGA

-107 YTPYAAGESPNVTF
+107 YTPYAAGTSANITF
-121 TINPDQTVANDFNAS
+121 SINPDQTAKDDFNAS

-192 NDAVAAEGDAT
+192 NDAVAADGDAT

-250 FNEGT
+250 FKEGT

-265 DQTVNIESSVAGVTD
+265 DQTVNIESSVVNGTD
-280 WTDTSAT
+280 WTNDGNAT
-287 ENENGELTRNYLEL
+287 ENESGELTRNYLEL
-301 ISVANGTFTGKTLNT
+301 ISVADGTFTGKTLNPI
-316 ATGLQGAKAGWNS
+316 TGLSGAQEGWNAL
-329 IIAAA
+329 IA
-334 AGSSS
+334 GTDNSST
-339 VSISD
+339 ITIEN
-344 DEAIISTAA
+344 DEAVITTN
-353 GSWYQ
+353 GGNWYQ
-358 RALCFRTPD
+358 RGLYFRTPN

-381 DVRGGSNIQVRVMR
+381 EVKGGTDIQVAVMR
-395 GQTAG
+395 GQETGTFTSNA
-400 ILTENIDFS
+400 FFA
-409 VAGQFSGKTEATTDI
+409 VAGNTAAKVEKTEAE
-424 YTTKKIEVD
+424 YTTKTLEVD
-433 LSLAKNK
+433 LSKVSTG
-440 DGGTVEPDFSTG
+440 DVDFSTG
-452 ISVLFFAATN
+452 IGVIFNAKDN
-462 TEQTQ
+462 TAGQ

-477 EVE
+477 EIE